1 MTGQDLAARVAAAR
15 QVKLSIDRM
24 TARAPGF
31 ALEAAALAGAL
42 VPEPTEAAV
51 ATAAERLNS
60 FADEGEDGWT
70 GRVDPEDGNLV
81 FEREVRGVTETVVLD
96 RSLRASPD
104 AKRLNERA
112 LAVSGDYAGR
122 ASFVP
127 KSGPVTINSPRELV
141 DAVIT
146 SGAKG
151 MKIQRY
157 KGLGE
162 MNPGQLWETT
172 LDPNAR
178 SLLQVSVTHADTADE
193 LFSKLMGD
201 VVEPR
206 RDFIQEH
213 ALEAEVDA

>member
-1 MTGQDLAARVAAAR
+1 MLDPDAEALKRAA
-15 QVKLSIDRM
+15 D
-24 TARAPGF
+24 
-31 ALEAAALAGAL
+31 
-42 VPEPTEAAV
+42 
-51 ATAAERLNS
+51 RLNAVS
-60 FADEGEDGWT
+60 DEGEDTWQAELGADMSLILW
-70 GRVDPEDGNLV
+70 
-81 FEREVRGVTETVVLD
+81 REVRGVTEKIVLEPN
-96 RSLRASPD
+96 LRESPD
-104 AKRLNERA
+104 AKRLSERA
-112 LAVSGDYAGR
+112 AVVANDYMGPAVF
-122 ASFVP
+122 AP
-127 KSGPVTINSPRELV
+127 KSGTVVINSPSQLV
-141 DAVIT
+141 DAVT
-146 SGAKG
+146 TAGAKG

-193 LFSKLMGD
+193 LFTKLMGD